1 MQWSIERTTLVFAA
15 MVWLAILGVIV
26 GKNVGSGDAAAEE
39 ATATGTTALPSQ
51 NVETHTGVVESTT
64 AGVATGE
71 PAGAATWGVERV
83 RRSSTARWPTP
94 SPAPTGLTYDAK
106 SKTLLVSDGEVDE
119 GPLWQGRNLFLVARN
134 GDLRAART
142 LVKAMN
148 EGEGISWY
156 GPGNVLFVV
165 DDART
170 AIFSFG
176 AGSDGKI
183 GTLDDTVLRL
193 LETERWGSVN
203 PEGVA
208 FRAQHGR
215 VNMLIWTDA
224 GMRRG
229 DANRVFAV
237 KQSRDHRFG
246 TDDDVM
252 SRFST
257 SAPPFGYTENE
268 GVFYDPRR
276 KSLFLVSSEQCPIF
290 ETTLG
295 GKILRTIGTSAICA
309 PGTATTGFSDLA
321 FAPGTDGS
329 PRRLYLADHG
339 EDHDPFQRND
349 NDGEVYQVKIVAG
362 P

>member
-1 MQWSIERTTLVFAA
+1 MRFGSWLRVCATIAFSAA
-15 MVWLAILGVIV
+15 VGV
-26 GKNVGSGDAAAEE
+26 AAAQ
-39 ATATGTTALPSQ
+39 S
-51 NVETHTGVVESTT
+51 
-64 AGVATGE
+64 
-71 PAGAATWGVERV
+71 AGAARWGVEQV
-83 RRSSTARWPTP
+83 RRSSTATWPRP

-106 SKTLLVSDGEVDE
+106 TKTLLVSDGEVDE
-119 GPLWQGRNLFLVARN
+119 GPLWSGRNLFLVARD
-134 GDLRAART
+134 GHLRAART

-148 EGEGISWY
+148 EAEGISWY

-170 AIFSFG
+170 AIFRFG
-176 AGSDGKI
+176 RGPDRKI
-183 GTLDDTVLRL
+183 GTGDDTVRRL
-193 LETERWGSVN
+193 LETERWGSFD
-203 PEGVA
+203 PEGLT
-208 FRAQHGR
+208 FRARHGS
-215 VNMLIWTDA
+215 VDMLIWSDA
-224 GMRRG
+224 GMRSG
-229 DANRVFAV
+229 NANRVFKV
-237 KQSRDHRFG
+237 KRGRDHRFG

-295 GKILRTIGTSAICA
+295 GRIVRTIDTSAICA
-309 PGTATTGFSDLA
+309 PGTATTGFSDLV

-349 NDGEVYQVKIVAG
+349 NDGEVYEVKVVAG